1 MQFLGHPGVTS
12 DDCWYTYSNYTC
24 AKGTFQCFKHCLW
37 RSVGMKQNNDH
48 EFTYVIGCFQ
58 KGPTEVQFELDS
70 EELMYADFDKDT
82 AVFTLP
88 DFLVLVPAKL
98 ANKTRILMDAKKAK
112 RACLLLAEVLSV
124 IEHLPPENKGKGHPL
139 VLYSAEEVKFGAE
152 NTLVCFLNHFFPPS
166 IKVSWT
172 KNNQPVSEGVS
183 LSRYYPNSDIYS
195 CTVEHKA
202 LKRKSFSRL
211 GRYCGVTVVLGCL
224 GLAIGIYFIV
234 KRRQTQ
240 YLPGIKRLYTR
251 RLMRSGIFF
260 FLIIVLLC
268 LMSANPVSLQIV

>member
-1 MQFLGHPGVTS
+1 MWSGQTVY
-12 DDCWYTYSNYTC
+12 DCICPYEVVESQKIHNVSVLNHVMLISKLIFIPFNLHQCSSN
-24 AKGTFQCFKHCLW
+24 QD
-37 RSVGMKQNNDH
+37 DH

-98 ANKTRILMDAKKAK
+98 ANKTR
-112 RACLLLAEVLSV
+112 
-124 IEHLPPENKGKGHPL
+124 NKL

-202 LKRKSFSRL
+202 LKSPKTRIWGDYVIL
-211 GRYCGVTVVLGCL
+211 LTHVME
-224 GLAIGIYFIV
+224 
-234 KRRQTQ
+234 TQ

>member
-1 MQFLGHPGVTS
+1 MWSGQTVY
-12 DDCWYTYSNYTC
+12 DCIC
-24 AKGTFQCFKHCLW
+24 
-37 RSVGMKQNNDH
+37 
-48 EFTYVIGCFQ
+48 
-58 KGPTEVQFELDS
+58 PTEVQFELDS

-124 IEHLPPENKGKGHPL
+124 IEHLPPENKGKDPPDS

-172 KNNQPVSEGVS
+172 KNNQPVSEGFS
-183 LSRYYPNSDIYS
+183 TLKFTPNKGDIYS

-202 LKRKSFSRL
+202 LKSPKTRIWGDYSFSRL